1 MSTTFN
7 PEIAALRDKV
17 EEHTKELAEM
27 RGNLHQLDKII
38 GATVRQSIWQLIAVI
53 VTLLVAIAGGLAY
66 QTSAIDKRIE
76 QMERSSN
83 TRYEQIEKRFEQSD
97 KNFGDRF
104 EQLEKRIEQSDKNMA
119 ARFEDLKQEVRALR
133 K

>member
-1 MSTTFN
+1 MTTTLN

-17 EEHTKELAEM
+17 EEHSKELAEM

-83 TRYEQIEKRFEQSD
+83 TRFEMIEKQIEQSD

-104 EQLEKRIEQSDKNMA
+104 EQLDKRIEQSDKNMA
-119 ARFEDLKQEVRALR
+119 ARFEDLKQEVRAQR

>member
-38 GATVRQSIWQLIAVI
+38 GATVRQSIWQLIALI
-53 VTLLVAIAGGLAY
+53 LTLLVAIGGGLAY
-66 QTSAIDKRIE
+66 QTSMIEKRIE
-76 QMERSSN
+76 QV
-83 TRYEQIEKRFEQSD
+83 
-97 KNFGDRF
+97 
-104 EQLEKRIEQSDKNMA
+104 EKRIEQSEKNIT
-119 ARFEDLKQEVRALR
+119 ARFEDLKREVRAQR

>member
-38 GATVRQSIWQLIAVI
+38 GATVRQSIWQLIALI
-53 VTLLVAIAGGLAY
+53 LTLLVAIGGGLAY
-66 QTSAIDKRIE
+66 PTSMIEKRIE
-76 QMERSSN
+76 QV
-83 TRYEQIEKRFEQSD
+83 
-97 KNFGDRF
+97 
-104 EQLEKRIEQSDKNMA
+104 EKRIEQSEKNIT
-119 ARFEDLKQEVRALR
+119 ARFEDLKREVRAQR